1 MVWKSD
7 YFYKHLSLSNFKY
20 ERLYQSKLLNTSQSQ
35 LNSGSEG
42 DMSKVDLITWIKVAV
57 SSQNIWDSH
66 LKCLH
71 YDTNDHISLHER
83 RLFLFFFKSLYLV
96 KGKMVHV
103 IFWSPYTIQHANLK
117 VINKTWSEAYMFAQY
132 KFFILP
138 WICKATLSGLIS
150 LSIS

>member
-1 MVWKSD
+1 MSSAKM
-7 YFYKHLSLSNFKY
+7 HKY

-42 DMSKVDLITWIKVAV
+42 DMSTDLDLITWIKVAV

-96 KGKMVHV
+96 KGKMLHV

>member
-1 MVWKSD
+1 MSSAKM
-7 YFYKHLSLSNFKY
+7 HKY

-35 LNSGSEG
+35 LNSSSEG
-42 DMSKVDLITWIKVAV
+42 NMSTVDLITWIKVAV

-83 RLFLFFFKSLYLV
+83 RLFLFFFNLCILLKV
-96 KGKMVHV
+96 KWYMSY
-103 IFWSPYTIQHANLK
+103 FPYTIQHANLK

-132 KFFILP
+132 RFFILP
-138 WICKATLSGLIS
+138 WICKATLSGLIN

>member
-1 MVWKSD
+1 MSSAKMH
-7 YFYKHLSLSNFKY
+7 KH

-42 DMSKVDLITWIKVAV
+42 DMSTDLDLITWIKVAV

-83 RLFLFFFKSLYLV
+83 RLFLFFLNLC
-96 KGKMVHV
+96 
-103 IFWSPYTIQHANLK
+103 ILLK
-117 VINKTWSEAYMFAQY
+117 VKCYMSYFD
-132 KFFILP
+132 LH
-138 WICKATLSGLIS
+138 TLYNTLTLK
-150 LSIS
+150 LSIRLDQKHICLHNINSSFFHGFAKQPYQG